1 MTTFYELSLI
11 LVAVTIIS
19 GVVKLLKQP
28 LIIGYILTGLI
39 LGPYVLGVFKS
50 SESVSI
56 FSEMGIAILLFV
68 VGLHL
73 NPKELKYYGN
83 KILILGFG
91 QIFITAILGYLLA
104 LRFNFSLIASLYI
117 ALGVTFSSTIVVL
130 KLISDKKELERL
142 YGKIDIAVLLLQ
154 DIMAALVLIFLGSF
168 SQGTNSLYI
177 LELVIKGLGL
187 TLGMTLVTTYILPK
201 LASFFAKSQEYLFL
215 FSLAWGFGIASLFHE
230 LGFSI
235 EIGALIAGVALSVTP
250 YNQEI
255 STRLRPL
262 RDFFTVI
269 FFIYLGSKIVLSALG
284 SVIVPTVVFF
294 FFIVLVKPLII
305 MILGGLLGYTK
316 RTYFLSGT
324 SLAQISEFSMILAL
338 VGIKNGHLDE
348 GGLSMLT
355 FLGMFSILISSY
367 YINYSEK
374 LYLSLVDFI
383 KIFEK
388 KKTLE
393 KEISRAKSYDVIL
406 FGCNRV
412 GYDFIRIFKKL
423 GKAFL
428 AVDFDP
434 DVIKNLSKSGVNCI
448 YGDAED
454 SDFLEELP
462 LEKSKLIVSTI
473 PDFEIN
479 SFMLHKIREK
489 SEEIIVILL
498 SYDIEEAVKLY
509 ELGAT
514 YVVLPHFIGGE
525 YAASLAESAG
535 FDIKK
540 LHLKRNRHI
549 DYLKERKY
557 LGHAHP
563 QWFHHF

>member
-11 LVAVTIIS
+11 LVAVTIVAGI
-19 GVVKLLKQP
+19 VKLFKQP
-28 LIIGYILTGLI
+28 IIIGYILTGLL
-39 LGPYVLGVFKS
+39 LGPQVLGVFKN

-73 NPKELKYYGN
+73 NPKELKFYGK
-83 KILILGFG
+83 KILLLGLG
-91 QIFITAILGYLLA
+91 QILITFILSYLLA

-117 ALGVTFSSTIVVL
+117 GLGVTFSSTIVVL

-142 YGKIDIAVLLLQ
+142 YGKIAIAVLLLQ
-154 DIMAALVLIFLGSF
+154 DLVAAVVLIFISSF
-168 SQGTNSLYI
+168 SEGATSLSI
-177 LELVIKGLGL
+177 LELLIKGIGL
-187 TLGMTLVTTYILPK
+187 TLLMSLFTIYVLPM
-201 LASFFAKSQEYLFL
+201 LSNFFAKSQEYLFL

-235 EIGALIAGVALSVTP
+235 EIGALIAGVALSVSP

-255 STRLRPL
+255 STKLRPL

-269 FFIYLGSKIVLSALG
+269 FFIYLGSKIEISSLG
-284 SVIVPTVVFF
+284 PVIAPTLLFLA
-294 FFIVLVKPLII
+294 FIVVVKPLII
-305 MILGGLLGYTK
+305 MSLGGMLGYTK
-316 RTYFLSGT
+316 RTYFLAGI

-338 VGIKNGHLDE
+338 VGVKLGHLDNST
-348 GGLSMLT
+348 LSMIT

-367 YINYSEK
+367 FINYSEK
-374 LYLSLVDFI
+374 LYTLLVDLI
-383 KIFEK
+383 KVFEK

-393 KEISRAKSYDVIL
+393 KEISKAKSYEVIL

-412 GYDFIRIFKKL
+412 GYDFVRVFKKL

-434 DVIKNLSKSGVNCI
+434 DVVKGLKDSGVNSI

-454 SDFLEELP
+454 SDFLDELP
-462 LEKSKLIVSTI
+462 LEKSKLVISTI

-479 SFMLHKIREK
+479 SFMLKQIRKK
-489 SEEIIVILL
+489 SEDIIVILL
-498 SYDIEEAVKLY
+498 SYDLEEAVKLY
-509 ELGAT
+509 EHGAT

-525 YAASLAESAG
+525 YAAALADNSNL
-535 FDIKK
+535 DITK
-540 LHLKRNRHI
+540 LHSKRNKHI
-549 DYLKERKY
+549 DYLKERRH
-557 LGHAHP
+557 LGHSHP
-563 QWFHHF
+563 KWFHHF